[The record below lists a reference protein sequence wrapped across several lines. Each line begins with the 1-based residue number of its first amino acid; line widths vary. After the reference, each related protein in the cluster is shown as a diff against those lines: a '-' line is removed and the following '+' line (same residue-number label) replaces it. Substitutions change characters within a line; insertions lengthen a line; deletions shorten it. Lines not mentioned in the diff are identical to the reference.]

1 MVDGV
6 QGGVNKKKR
15 ALCPFFLFFMHCGDL
30 LIH

>member
-6 QGGVNKKKR
+6 QGGVNKKR
-15 ALCPFFLFFMHCGDL
+15 ALCPVFLFFMHCGDL

>member
-6 QGGVNKKKR
+6 QGGVNKKNGHYAR
-15 ALCPFFLFFMHCGDL
+15 FLFFMHCGDL

>member
-6 QGGVNKKKR
+6 QGGVNKKTSIM
-15 ALCPFFLFFMHCGDL
+15 PVFLFFMHCGDL